1 MSSSAGVVDIYPLL
15 NTGNPNS
22 EMIQLITDYLSSE
35 KVRPLTDKV
44 VVHSPQKVNFNINAI
59 LYLYIDADENSVRQL
74 VNEQLEKYKK
84 ELSSKLGKDIVPTQ
98 IIAILNSIYGVYKV
112 ELVTPAFQKLS
123 KNQWASLE
131 NIEITIG
138 ERADE

>member
-1 MSSSAGVVDIYPLL
+1 
-15 NTGNPNS
+15 
-22 EMIQLITDYLSSE
+22 MIQLITEYLSSE

-44 VVHSPQKVNFNINAI
+44 VVHSPQKVNFNITAV

-74 VNEQLEKYKK
+74 VNEKLAEYKK

-123 KNQWASLE
+123 KNQWANLE
-131 NIEITIG
+131 NIKITIG

>member
-1 MSSSAGVVDIYPLL
+1 M
-15 NTGNPNS
+15 
-22 EMIQLITDYLSSE
+22 
-35 KVRPLTDKV
+35 
-44 VVHSPQKVNFNINAI
+44 
-59 LYLYIDADENSVRQL
+59 
-74 VNEQLEKYKK
+74 
-84 ELSSKLGKDIVPTQ
+84 PTQ

-112 ELVTPAFQKLS
+112 ELVAPAFQKLS